1 MGREK
6 SYNKS
11 SRENCM
17 KEIEPRISIE
27 NCKQNSIS
35 IPPLLYCQVKFTW
48 FHTLISI
55 TPIIIRST
63 LKKRD
68 REWLWYCSFQNG
80 SSNFILFLK
89 KPLLT
94 EEEKKKLNCTS
105 FLYIYT
111 PEYNILRKGI
121 WSYHIHTPKL
131 HVWESIINKKKY
143 HRLILGILR
152 NWRSYRCIWI

>member
-1 MGREK
+1 MHERNWTKDFNWELQAKLHLYPTFTLLSG
-6 SYNKS
+6 
-11 SRENCM
+11 
-17 KEIEPRISIE
+17 EIHV
-27 NCKQNSIS
+27 
-35 IPPLLYCQVKFTW
+35 IP
-48 FHTLISI
+48 HTLISI

-111 PEYNILRKGI
+111 PEYNILCYQKKRVQYSEKRDLKLSHTHSKVACLRK
-121 WSYHIHTPKL
+121 Y
-131 HVWESIINKKKY
+131 N
-143 HRLILGILR
+143 
-152 NWRSYRCIWI
+152 

>member
-1 MGREK
+1 MHERNWTKDFNWELQAKLHLYPTFTLLSG
-6 SYNKS
+6 
-11 SRENCM
+11 
-17 KEIEPRISIE
+17 EIHV
-27 NCKQNSIS
+27 
-35 IPPLLYCQVKFTW
+35 IP
-48 FHTLISI
+48 HTLISI

-131 HVWESIINKKKY
+131 HVWESIINKKN
-143 HRLILGILR
+143 IID
-152 NWRSYRCIWI
+152 